1 MIKQTI
7 TYNDYNGMERTEDF
21 YFNLTEVEL
30 MNMNLE
36 HVNLQD
42 KMRALVNAK
51 DMQAIMKLITKIIYQ
66 SHGVKSDDGKHFR
79 KSDEISTSFMQSPAY
94 TVLFM
99 DMLKGKID
107 PVKFIKGIVP
117 SDIAKKIPDNAEDIQ
132 VQLEA
137 AN

>member
-1 MIKQTI
+1 MIKQPI
-7 TYNDYNGMERTEDF
+7 TYTDYNGMERTEGF

-30 MNMNLE
+30 LDMNLE

-42 KMRALVNAK
+42 KMRALVDAK
-51 DMQAIMKLITKIIYQ
+51 DMQAIMKLITKIIYR
-66 SHGVKSDDGKHFR
+66 SYGIKSEDGKHFH
-79 KSDEISTSFMQSPAY
+79 KSDEISTAFMQSPAY

-99 DMLKGKID
+99 DMLNGKID

-132 VQLEA
+132 AQLEA